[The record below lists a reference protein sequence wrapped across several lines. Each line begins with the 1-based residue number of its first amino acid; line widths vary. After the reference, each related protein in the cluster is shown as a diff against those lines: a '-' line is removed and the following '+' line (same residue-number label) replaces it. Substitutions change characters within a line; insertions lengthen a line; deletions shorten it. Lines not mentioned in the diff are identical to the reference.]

1 MTPKHEK
8 GYNEFMNLTA
18 FEQYL
23 SVTDQDSKFILP
35 VRALNPNTKNSSQM
49 QAVSVTLIEPVPNL
63 F

>member
-23 SVTDQDSKFILP
+23 SVTDQGLEYHPSCEGAEPI
-35 VRALNPNTKNSSQM
+35 TKNSSQM